1 MDAWQLFLNRPLKC
15 LFLNLTLHLAL
26 HLFQYLLPPYL
37 SIIMGVQI
45 PDLQFTS
52 LEAIRELTSASRK
65 SFLEQKTR
73 DVEFR
78 LVQLR
83 KLYWA

>member
-1 MDAWQLFLNRPLKC
+1 MVDLPE
-15 LFLNLTLHLAL
+15 LH
-26 HLFQYLLPPYL
+26 Y
-37 SIIMGVQI
+37 
-45 PDLQFTS
+45 TS
-52 LEAIRELTSASRK
+52 LDEIPARIETAHK
-65 SFLEQKTR
+65 AFLENKTR

>member
-1 MDAWQLFLNRPLKC
+1 MRRNASSSLNTPPAAWPRRRILDVRILCF
-15 LFLNLTLHLAL
+15 FA
-26 HLFQYLLPPYL
+26 LLP
-37 SIIMGVQI
+37 IAIMGVQL
-45 PDLQFTS
+45 PELQFTS
-52 LEAIRELTSASRK
+52 LEEIPARISTAQK
-65 SFLEQKTR
+65 AFLEHKTR

>member
-1 MDAWQLFLNRPLKC
+1 
-15 LFLNLTLHLAL
+15 
-26 HLFQYLLPPYL
+26 
-37 SIIMGVQI
+37 MGVTL
-45 PDLQFTS
+45 PELQFTS
-52 LEAIRELTSASRK
+52 LEDIPTHISTTQKAFLTN
-65 SFLEQKTR
+65 KTR

>member
-1 MDAWQLFLNRPLKC
+1 
-15 LFLNLTLHLAL
+15 
-26 HLFQYLLPPYL
+26 
-37 SIIMGVQI
+37 MGVQT

>member
-1 MDAWQLFLNRPLKC
+1 MV
-15 LFLNLTLHLAL
+15 NLPEL
-26 HLFQYLLPPYL
+26 QY
-37 SIIMGVQI
+37 
-45 PDLQFTS
+45 TS
-52 LEAIRELTSASRK
+52 LDEIPTRIATAQK
-65 SFLEQKTR
+65 AFLENKTR

>member
-1 MDAWQLFLNRPLKC
+1 MDANLFLRSPQEVRFHTLSTHSSLC
-15 LFLNLTLHLAL
+15 PFLHIFVPKFLTMSL
-26 HLFQYLLPPYL
+26 QL
-37 SIIMGVQI
+37 SG
-45 PDLQFTS
+45 LQFTS
-52 LEAIRELTSASRK
+52 LEDIPVRVSSTQK
-65 SFLEQKTR
+65 SFLEHKTR

>member
-1 MDAWQLFLNRPLKC
+1 
-15 LFLNLTLHLAL
+15 
-26 HLFQYLLPPYL
+26 
-37 SIIMGVQI
+37 MGVQL
-45 PDLQFTS
+45 PELQFTS
-52 LEAIRELTSASRK
+52 LEDIPARVATAQK
-65 SFLEQKTR
+65 AFLAHKTR

>member
-1 MDAWQLFLNRPLKC
+1 MASDKVF
-15 LFLNLTLHLAL
+15 
-26 HLFQYLLPPYL
+26 
-37 SIIMGVQI
+37 
-45 PDLQFTS
+45 DLEFTS
-52 LEAIRELTSASRK
+52 PEAIATSIATTRK
-65 SFLEQKTR
+65 AFAEHKTR

>member
-1 MDAWQLFLNRPLKC
+1 
-15 LFLNLTLHLAL
+15 
-26 HLFQYLLPPYL
+26 
-37 SIIMGVQI
+37 MGVQL

-52 LEAIRELTSASRK
+52 LEAIPERISTVRK
-65 SFLEQKTR
+65 SFLENKTR

>member
-1 MDAWQLFLNRPLKC
+1 MGASDIPKLQYTPLEE
-15 LFLNLTLHLAL
+15 
-26 HLFQYLLPPYL
+26 
-37 SIIMGVQI
+37 I
-45 PDLQFTS
+45 PQRVAKVRAAF
-52 LEAIRELTSASRK
+52 REH
-65 SFLEQKTR
+65 KTR

>member
-1 MDAWQLFLNRPLKC
+1 
-15 LFLNLTLHLAL
+15 
-26 HLFQYLLPPYL
+26 
-37 SIIMGVQI
+37 MGI
-45 PDLQFTS
+45 KLPDLQYTS
-52 LEAIRELTSASRK
+52 LEDIPERISTARK

>member
-1 MDAWQLFLNRPLKC
+1 MS
-15 LFLNLTLHLAL
+15 NLPEL
-26 HLFQYLLPPYL
+26 QY
-37 SIIMGVQI
+37 
-45 PDLQFTS
+45 TS
-52 LEAIRELTSASRK
+52 LDEIPQRISTARNA
-65 SFLEQKTR
+65 FLENKTR

>member
-1 MDAWQLFLNRPLKC
+1 MSLQL
-15 LFLNLTLHLAL
+15 
-26 HLFQYLLPPYL
+26 
-37 SIIMGVQI
+37 SG
-45 PDLQFTS
+45 LQFTS
-52 LEAIRELTSASRK
+52 LEDIPVRVSSTQK
-65 SFLEQKTR
+65 SFLEHKTR